1 MQSVN
6 KLSLQDAIDFEVLN
20 IYLQQS
26 RIAVYC
32 TFVLAVYL
40 AASFYQVADAKNII
54 VWILLVFSINFY
66 MIYTSLQFSHDM
78 PAYRISFFKQR
89 QHFLHVLS
97 GLAWGSAFF
106 ILVDA
111 SSIASGDYRVA
122 VVLAIIIAI
131 SSSSKAASLKGLAGF
146 VIASSCLAGW
156 YFFTHFALFSWWL
169 FGLIGLVCS
178 SFLFGWMTNQYIL
191 SKVEQQLLN
200 AGYVDELRALHEKIE
215 KTNEDFVKRN
225 LELQDIQEQLKM
237 LAAHD
242 VLTGLYNRRYILER
256 IEEKLPE
263 IRRHQL
269 DCCFVVMDIDY
280 FKDVNDNYGHIA
292 GDDVLR
298 DVAQILVNGVRQGDI
313 VARYGGEEFLIFLPM
328 TELESAQVLVE
339 RLRVALEAHIHLIE
353 NEKVIVTASFGIAHH
368 DVNDSADRTIA
379 RADKALYQAK
389 LAGRN
394 CIFSAPHTADIR

>member
-1 MQSVN
+1 MQAAN
-6 KLSLQDAIDFEVLN
+6 KLNMQDAIDFELLN

-32 TFVLAVYL
+32 TFLLALYL
-40 AASFYQVADAKNII
+40 AASFYQIADAKNIM
-54 VWILLVFSINFY
+54 VWVMLVFIINFY
-66 MIYTSLQFSHDM
+66 MVYTSFQFSEDM
-78 PAYRISFFKQR
+78 PVYKISFFKQR

-111 SSIASGDYRVA
+111 SSKQSGDYRVA
-122 VVLAIIIAI
+122 VVIAIIIAI
-131 SSSSKAASLKGLAGF
+131 SSSSKAASLRGLAGF
-146 VIASSCLAGW
+146 VIAASGLAAW
-156 YFFTHFALFSWWL
+156 YFIINFAIFGWWL
-169 FGLIGLVCS
+169 FGLVGLVCVS
-178 SFLFGWMTNQYIL
+178 LIFGWMTNQYIL
-191 SKVEQQLLN
+191 SKVEHQILN

-225 LELQDIQEQLKM
+225 LELQDIQQQLKL

-269 DCCFVVMDIDY
+269 DCCFVIMDIDY
-280 FKDVNDNYGHIA
+280 FKDVNDNYGHVA
-292 GDDVLR
+292 GDDVLKA
-298 DVAQILVNGVRQGDI
+298 VAQILVNGVRQGDI

-339 RLRVALEAHIHLIE
+339 RLRTALEAHLHRVE
-353 NEKVIVTASFGIAHH
+353 HERVTVTASFGIAQH
-368 DVNDSADRTIA
+368 DVNDSADKTIA

-394 CIFSAPHTADIR
+394 CICLSPNAE

>member
-1 MQSVN
+1 MQAMN
-6 KLSLQDAIDFEVLN
+6 KLSMQDAVNFEVLN

-26 RIAVYC
+26 RVAVYC

-40 AASFYQVADAKNII
+40 AASFYQIADAKNII
-54 VWILLVFSINFY
+54 IWILLVFSVNFY
-66 MIYTSLQFSHDM
+66 VVYSSFQFSHDM
-78 PAYRISFFKQR
+78 PAYKIGFFLQR
-89 QHFLHVLS
+89 QNFLHVLS

-111 SSIASGDYRVA
+111 SSVASGDYRVA

-131 SSSSKAASLKGLAGF
+131 SSSSKAASLKGLVGF
-146 VIASSCLAGW
+146 VFAASGLAGW
-156 YFFTHFALFSWWL
+156 YFFSHFDLFSWWL
-169 FGLIGLVCS
+169 FGLIGLVCVS
-178 SFLFGWMTNQYIL
+178 LLFGWMTNQYIL
-191 SKVEQQLLN
+191 SKVEHQILN

-280 FKDVNDNYGHIA
+280 FKDVNDNYGHLA
-292 GDDVLR
+292 GDDVLKA
-298 DVAQILVNGVRQGDI
+298 VSQILVNGVRQGDI

-339 RLRVALEAHIHLIE
+339 RLRFALETHIHVIE
-353 NEKVIVTASFGIAHH
+353 NEKVTVTASFGIAQH
-368 DVNDSADRTIA
+368 DVNDSADKTIA

-394 CIFSAPHTADIR
+394 CISTSPHIA

>member
-1 MQSVN
+1 MQTYN
-6 KLSLQDAIDFEVLN
+6 KLSMQDAIDFELLN

-32 TFVLAVYL
+32 TFVLALYL
-40 AASFYQVADAKNII
+40 AASFYQIADAKNIM
-54 VWILLVFSINFY
+54 VWIMIIFCINSY
-66 MIYTSLQFSHDM
+66 MIYTSFQFSQDM
-78 PAYRISFFKQR
+78 PVYKISFFKQR

-106 ILVDA
+106 LLVDS
-111 SSIASGDYRVA
+111 SSIQSGDYRVA

-146 VIASSCLAGW
+146 VIATSCLAGW
-156 YFFTHFALFSWWL
+156 YFFSHFALFGWWL
-169 FGLIGLVCS
+169 FGLLGLVCVS
-178 SFLFGWMTNQYIL
+178 LIFGWMTNQYIL
-191 SKVEQQLLN
+191 SKVEQQILN
-200 AGYVDELRALHEKIE
+200 AGYVEELRALHEKVE

-280 FKDVNDNYGHIA
+280 FKDVNDNYGHVA
-292 GDDVLR
+292 GDDVLKA
-298 DVAQILVNGVRQGDI
+298 VSQILVNGIRQGDI

-339 RLRVALEAHIHLIE
+339 RLRFALEKHVHLIE
-353 NEKVIVTASFGIAHH
+353 NEKVTVTASFGIAQH

-394 CIFSAPHTADIR
+394 CIFLSPHAN

>member
-1 MQSVN
+1 MQTYN
-6 KLSLQDAIDFEVLN
+6 KLSMQDAIDFELLN

-32 TFVLAVYL
+32 TFVLALYL
-40 AASFYQVADAKNII
+40 AASFYQIADAKNIV
-54 VWILLVFSINFY
+54 VWIMIIFSINSY
-66 MIYTSLQFSHDM
+66 MVYTSFQFSQDM
-78 PAYRISFFKQR
+78 PAYKISFFKQR

-106 ILVDA
+106 LLVDS
-111 SSIASGDYRVA
+111 SSIQSGDYRVA

-146 VIASSCLAGW
+146 VIATSCLAGW
-156 YFFTHFALFSWWL
+156 YFFSHFSLFGWWL
-169 FGLIGLVCS
+169 FGLLGLVCVS
-178 SFLFGWMTNQYIL
+178 LIFGWMTNQYIL
-191 SKVEQQLLN
+191 SKVEQQILN
-200 AGYVDELRALHEKIE
+200 AGYVEELRALHEKVE

-280 FKDVNDNYGHIA
+280 FKDVNDNYGHVA
-292 GDDVLR
+292 GDDVLKA
-298 DVAQILVNGVRQGDI
+298 VSQILVNGIRQGDI

-339 RLRVALEAHIHLIE
+339 RLRFALEKHVHLIE
-353 NEKVIVTASFGIAHH
+353 NEKVTVTASFGIAQH

-394 CIFSAPHTADIR
+394 CIFLSPHAN